1 MSRNRET
8 YELYDLIT
16 LYETFRVNVV
26 TIYQYLSAVDYFE
39 PFENA
44 RYLTLLNAIL

>member
-1 MSRNRET
+1 MRTISRNGET

-16 LYETFRVNVV
+16 SYETSRANVV
-26 TIYQYLSAVDYFE
+26 IIYQYLSAVDYFV

-44 RYLTLLNAIL
+44 RYLTC